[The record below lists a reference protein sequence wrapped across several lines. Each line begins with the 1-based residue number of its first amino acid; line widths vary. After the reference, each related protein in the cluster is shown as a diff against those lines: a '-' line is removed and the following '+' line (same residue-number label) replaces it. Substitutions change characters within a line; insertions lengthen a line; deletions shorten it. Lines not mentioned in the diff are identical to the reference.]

1 MTLEGRVALVTGGGQ
16 GIGLG
21 IGRAIVDR
29 GGRVALFDVNAAA
42 LDAARAT
49 FDADADVA
57 TYVVDVTERHGVA
70 RAVEKVE
77 AELGPVYAL
86 FNNAGV
92 IDSVSPSKMRG
103 DTWDFVVNVNLHG
116 VYNGLQAVVP
126 GMIARGEGGYI
137 VNTSS
142 LAGMVPAGSGFAYH
156 ATKYAVVGLSESL
169 RVELEHHN
177 ISVSVVC
184 PSQVATDIVRNT
196 RALRPSDAEAHTA
209 RVNGI
214 LDAAHDRLHEVG
226 ADPFE
231 VGRNIVTGMLAG
243 LPYLFTDGSWTEL
256 LEQRFDAILDALR
269 TAYPNADSTFSLGAT
284 Q

>member
-1 MTLEGRVALVTGGGQ
+1 MSLEGRVAVVTGGGQ

-21 IGRAIVDR
+21 IGHAVVDR
-29 GGRVALFDVNAAA
+29 GGRVALFDVNADA
-42 LDAARAT
+42 LAAARST
-49 FDADADVA
+49 FAADSDVA
-57 TYVVDVTERHGVA
+57 TCVVDVTDRDAVA
-70 RAVEKVE
+70 RAVEQVE

-103 DTWDFVVNVNLHG
+103 ETWDFVVNVNLHG

-169 RVELEHHN
+169 RIELEHHN

-196 RALRPSDAEAHTA
+196 RDLRPAAAETHTE

-214 LDAAHDRLHEVG
+214 LDAAHERLHEIG
-226 ADPFE
+226 ADPFD

-243 LPYLFTDGSWTEL
+243 QPYLFTDGSWVGL
-256 LEQRFDAILDALR
+256 LEERFDAILDALR
-269 TAYPNADSTFSLGAT
+269 TAYPNADATFSLGVP